1 MIVTNLP
8 KRKPDNSD
16 KLGSS
21 NNTHSEYDAAMST
34 SSPLPRGIRAVPVR
48 RNNGQL
54 HNDYVVIEEPLEIRL
69 DGKSVVVTMRTPGH
83 DEELATGFLYSEQ
96 LITDNRRI
104 SDIRCVAGIST
115 TDTRIKVTHFPGDR
129 VDITTEKHDPTDNTQ
144 PADRTF
150 RATASCGVCGKESI
164 DQLDSL
170 TDSLPKIIPIPIET
184 ALLESLPGRLRSA
197 QELFDITGGIHAA
210 AIFSMDGELLCLRED
225 IGRHNAVDK
234 VIGHYVLQN
243 TAPLRDHILVV
254 SGRAGFELVQKA
266 LNAAMPVMVSVGA
279 ASSVAVEMAA
289 TAGMTLYTFAGRGG
303 GNLHV
308 ISPNGTTET

>member
-1 MIVTNLP
+1 
-8 KRKPDNSD
+8 
-16 KLGSS
+16 
-21 NNTHSEYDAAMST
+21 MST

-48 RNNGQL
+48 RNNDQL

-104 SDIRCVAGIST
+104 SAIRCVAGIST

-170 TDSLPKIIPIPIET
+170 TDSLPEIIPIAIET

-210 AIFSMDGELLCLRED
+210 AIFSMDGKLLCLRED

-243 TAPLRDHILVV
+243 TVPLRDHILVV